1 MAYPMAHPKLCNFTS
16 YKEKITTYVNKGQAL
31 EIRVIAAIFFYQI
44 RPQGVPGL
52 MFN

>member
-1 MAYPMAHPKLCNFTS
+1 MAQAMAHPKFCNFTN

-31 EIRVIAAIFFYQI
+31 EIRVIAAIFYQI